1 MMRPIDMPLAP
12 SRRGLLSMAGL
23 GAVAALA
30 GLPKN
35 LGAASHDK
43 PKTTLTPD
51 QALKKLRIG
60 NARFAADPDVCL
72 ADLAGRRAAV
82 TAAQAP
88 WATIIAC
95 ADSRVPPELLF
106 GGVGLGELFVARN
119 AGNLADQATIGTV
132 EYGAAVLGSPLILVL
147 GHSNCGAVAAA
158 CDVLTE
164 DATYP
169 GNIGPMVEPI
179 VPAAITAKGQPGD
192 FLANTVAESA
202 RRTVRRLLTASQ
214 LLAQFDGSGKI
225 RIVAGV
231 YDLGTGKVTLLD

>member
-1 MMRPIDMPLAP
+1 MTRTIGMPPAR
-12 SRRGLLSMAGL
+12 SRRGAMIMGGL
-23 GAVAALA
+23 GAAALLGGTPRRAVAAD
-30 GLPKN
+30 
-35 LGAASHDK
+35 DK
-43 PKTTLTPD
+43 PKTELSPD
-51 QALKKLRIG
+51 QALERLRKG
-60 NARFAADPDVCL
+60 NERFAADPDVCL

-82 TAAQAP
+82 AAAQAP

-119 AGNLADQATIGTV
+119 AGNLADQGTIGTV

-164 DATYP
+164 DATFP
-169 GNIGPMVEPI
+169 GAIGPMIEPI
-179 VPAAITAKGQPGD
+179 VPAAITARGQPGD

-214 LLAQFDGSGKI
+214 LLAKLDGMGKL

-231 YDLGTGKVTLLD
+231 YDLATGKVTFLA

>member
-1 MMRPIDMPLAP
+1 MTRPIEMPP
-12 SRRGLLSMAGL
+12 TRSRRGAMIMGGL
-23 GAVAALA
+23 GAAALLARPWPAAAA
-30 GLPKN
+30 GE
-35 LGAASHDK
+35 DK
-43 PKTTLTPD
+43 PKTELSPD
-51 QALKKLRIG
+51 QALERLRKG
-60 NARFAADPDVCL
+60 NTRFAADPDVCL
-72 ADLAGRRAAV
+72 ADLAGRRAA
-82 TAAQAP
+82 TAAAQAP

-119 AGNLADQATIGTV
+119 AGNLAAQGTIGTV

-164 DATYP
+164 DATFP
-169 GNIGPMVEPI
+169 GAIGPMIEPI
-179 VPAAITAKGQPGD
+179 VPAAITARGQPGD

-214 LLAQFDGSGKI
+214 LLAQLDGAAKL

-231 YDLGTGKVTLLD
+231 YDLGTGKVDFLA

>member
-1 MMRPIDMPLAP
+1 MTRSIEMPASQP
-12 SRRGLLSMAGL
+12 RRDLLRVAGL
-23 GAVAALA
+23 GAMAVLA
-30 GLPKN
+30 GRPGSLAAAGHDYPK
-35 LGAASHDK
+35 S
-43 PKTTLTPD
+43 TLTPD
-51 QALKKLRIG
+51 QALEKLRAG
-60 NARFAADPDVCL
+60 NDRFAADPDVCI

-82 TAAQAP
+82 AAAQAP

-106 GGVGLGELFVARN
+106 GGIGLGELFVARN

-164 DATYP
+164 QATFP
-169 GNIGPMVEPI
+169 GAIGPMIEPI
-179 VPAAITAKGQPGD
+179 VPAAIAVRGQPGD
-192 FLANTVAESA
+192 LVANTVAESA
-202 RRTVRRLLTASQ
+202 RRSVRRLLTASQ
-214 LLAQFDGSGKI
+214 LLAKLDGTGAL

-231 YDLGTGKVTLLD
+231 YDLESGKVAFLD

>member
-1 MMRPIDMPLAP
+1 MTRTIGMPP
-12 SRRGLLSMAGL
+12 PRSRRGMMQMGGL
-23 GAVAALA
+23 GAAALVA
-30 GLPKN
+30 WSRH
-35 LGAASHDK
+35 GALAAAADK
-43 PKTTLTPD
+43 PKTELSPD
-51 QALKKLRIG
+51 QALERLRKG
-60 NARFAADPDVCL
+60 NERFAADPDVCM

-82 TAAQAP
+82 AAAQAP

-119 AGNLADQATIGTV
+119 AGNLADQGTIGTV

-164 DATYP
+164 DATFP
-169 GNIGPMVEPI
+169 GAIGPMIEPI
-179 VPAAITAKGQPGD
+179 VPAAIAARGQPGD

-214 LLAQFDGSGKI
+214 LLAKLDGMGKL

-231 YDLGTGKVTLLD
+231 YDLATGKVTFLA

>member
-1 MMRPIDMPLAP
+1 MTRTIGMPPAR
-12 SRRGLLSMAGL
+12 SRRGAMIMGGL
-23 GAVAALA
+23 GAAALLGGTPRRAVAAD
-30 GLPKN
+30 
-35 LGAASHDK
+35 DK
-43 PKTTLTPD
+43 PKTELSPD
-51 QALKKLRIG
+51 QALERLRKG
-60 NARFAADPDVCL
+60 NERFAADPDVCL

-82 TAAQAP
+82 AAAQAP

-119 AGNLADQATIGTV
+119 AGNLADQGTIGTV

-164 DATYP
+164 DATFP
-169 GNIGPMVEPI
+169 GAIGPMIEPI
-179 VPAAITAKGQPGD
+179 VPAAIAARGQPGD

-214 LLAQFDGSGKI
+214 LLAKLDGMGKL

-231 YDLGTGKVTLLD
+231 YDLATGKVTFLA

>member
-1 MMRPIDMPLAP
+1 MTRTIGMPPAR
-12 SRRGLLSMAGL
+12 SRRGAMIMGGL
-23 GAVAALA
+23 GAAALLGGTPRRAVAAD
-30 GLPKN
+30 
-35 LGAASHDK
+35 DK
-43 PKTTLTPD
+43 PKTELSPD
-51 QALKKLRIG
+51 QALERLRKG
-60 NARFAADPDVCL
+60 NERFAADPDVCL

-82 TAAQAP
+82 AAAQAP

-119 AGNLADQATIGTV
+119 AGNLADQGTIGTV

-169 GNIGPMVEPI
+169 GAIGPMIEPI
-179 VPAAITAKGQPGD
+179 VPAAITARGQPGD

-214 LLAQFDGSGKI
+214 LLAKLDGMGKL

-231 YDLGTGKVTLLD
+231 YDLATGKVTFLA

>member
-1 MMRPIDMPLAP
+1 MTRPIEMPP
-12 SRRGLLSMAGL
+12 TRSRRGAMIMGGL
-23 GAVAALA
+23 GAAAVLA
-30 GLPKN
+30 RPWP
-35 LGAASHDK
+35 AAAAAPDK
-43 PKTTLTPD
+43 PKTDLSPD
-51 QALKKLRIG
+51 QALERLRKG

-72 ADLAGRRAAV
+72 ADLAGRRAA
-82 TAAQAP
+82 TAAAQAP

-119 AGNLADQATIGTV
+119 AGNLADQGTIGTV

-147 GHSNCGAVAAA
+147 GHTNCGAVAAA

-164 DATYP
+164 DATFP
-169 GNIGPMVEPI
+169 GAIGPMIEPI
-179 VPAAITAKGQPGD
+179 VPAAITARGQPGD
-192 FLANTVAESA
+192 FVANTVAESA

-214 LLAQFDGSGKI
+214 LLAQLDGSAKL

-231 YDLGTGKVTLLD
+231 YDLGTGKVDFLA

>member
-1 MMRPIDMPLAP
+1 M
-12 SRRGLLSMAGL
+12 
-23 GAVAALA
+23 
-30 GLPKN
+30 
-35 LGAASHDK
+35 
-43 PKTTLTPD
+43 TPD
-51 QALKKLRIG
+51 QALEKLRAG
-60 NARFAADPDVCL
+60 NDRFAADPDVCI

-82 TAAQAP
+82 AAAQAP

-164 DATYP
+164 QATFP
-169 GNIGPMVEPI
+169 GAIGPMIEPI
-179 VPAAITAKGQPGD
+179 VPAAIAVRGQPGD
-192 FLANTVAESA
+192 LVANTVAESA
-202 RRTVRRLLTASQ
+202 RRSVRRLLTASQ
-214 LLAQFDGSGKI
+214 LLAKLDGTGAL

-231 YDLGTGKVTLLD
+231 YDLESGKVAFLD